1 MRRVFIIY
9 AAQEALS
16 YRNALAAQ
24 MVSYRFTAA
33 DGTKVVFR
41 EPRRGDA
48 PQFMKLINDIV
59 DEPSS
64 GIMMDRHSS
73 PEDERKWV
81 RARMEG
87 IRRRRLVMLT
97 AVADGTIKGNC
108 DIVMGGWKKAHRGV
122 LGIVLAKDLR
132 GKGVGEAL
140 MRRTIELAERR
151 LKGLEFVDLS
161 VLDYNRRAMSLYA
174 KVGFIE
180 IARIPKGIKEG
191 RRYYD
196 ELLMTRPVKKKR

>member
-1 MRRVFIIY
+1 MRRVFIIC

-16 YRNALAAQ
+16 SRNALATQ
-24 MVSYRFTAA
+24 MVSYGFVAA
-33 DGTKVVFR
+33 DGTRVVFR

-48 PQFMKLINDIV
+48 PQFMRLINDVI

-64 GIMMDRHSS
+64 GIMINRHST
-73 PEDERKWV
+73 PEDERRWV

-97 AVADGTIKGNC
+97 AVVDGAIKGNC
-108 DIVMGGWKKAHRGV
+108 DVVMEGWKKAHRGV
-122 LGIVLAKDLR
+122 LGIVLAKDMR

-140 MRRTIELAERR
+140 MRRTIELAEMR
-151 LKGLEFVDLS
+151 LSGLEFIDLS
-161 VLDYNRRAMSLYA
+161 VLDYNRRAMNLYA
-174 KVGFIE
+174 KLGFIE

-196 ELLMTRPVKKKR
+196 ELLMTRPVRKKR